1 MVGKQVIAAAAI
13 MTVALA
19 TALVTPA
26 SAQDRFEAGVPGLGT
41 FGGYNSFGG
50 YYDTFGGYGGQY
62 AYGYRRYNGNY
73 SSTTSLFSIPLYGP
87 SESSDTC
94 GWLRQR
100 AKTTGA
106 RKWRARYEACR
117 RGN

>member
-1 MVGKQVIAAAAI
+1 MYARHDYEVPGAAAYDY
-13 MTVALA
+13 VAA
-19 TALVTPA
+19 RPEVDAEKVI
-26 SAQDRFEAGVPGLGT
+26 VM
-41 FGGYNSFGG
+41 GYSFGG

-106 RKWRARYEACR
+106 RNWRARYEACR